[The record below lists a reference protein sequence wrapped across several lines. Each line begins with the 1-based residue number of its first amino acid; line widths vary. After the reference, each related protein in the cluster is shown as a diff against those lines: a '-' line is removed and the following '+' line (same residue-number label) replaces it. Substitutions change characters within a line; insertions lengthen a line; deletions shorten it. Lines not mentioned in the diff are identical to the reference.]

1 MAEKTGISIAF
12 IGIGALMVWSSIR
25 NQGVLTSA
33 RDIISGKQ
41 PTPGTPQSLGFGI
54 KNSSA
59 SSDTSSTI
67 TTQGDVLIPMGDSSA
82 AAAGAVQF
90 ATAQVG
96 KPYVWGA
103 TGPDSYDCSGLQYA
117 AYKSVGVSI
126 PRISQLQMYYGTSV
140 PVSSA
145 IPGDL
150 LFPEPGHV
158 VMCIG
163 GGQCVESPHTGL
175 NVRIRPY
182 SPSEFV
188 MCRRVA

>member
-12 IGIGALMVWSSIR
+12 AGIGAIMVWSSIR
-25 NQGVLTSA
+25 NQSVLTSVRA
-33 RDIISGKQ
+33 IISGQQ
-41 PTPGTPQSLGFGI
+41 PTPGTPQSLGFGL
-54 KNSSA
+54 KSGS
-59 SSDTSSTI
+59 TSGGTT
-67 TTQGDVLIPMGDSSA
+67 TTQGDVLTLLSDSSG
-82 AAAGAVQF
+82 AAAGAVQY

-103 TGPDSYDCSGLQYA
+103 TGPDAFDCSGLQYA
-117 AYKSVGVSI
+117 AYKSVGVTI
-126 PRISQLQMYYGTSV
+126 PRVSELQMVYGTSI
-140 PVSSA
+140 PVTAA

-182 SPSEFV
+182 SPDEFV
-188 MCRRVA
+188 VCRRVVDHG